1 MDLASVLGVVLL
13 FLAAILLFVIIL
25 LLTKVI
31 TTIDKVNIIL
41 DDVEN
46 KSKKLD
52 GLFDAIGAIGD
63 KLSSANNHING
74 FITKVISTLFKQRKR
89 SKAKKEEE

>member
-1 MDLASVLGVVLL
+1 MDLASILGVVLL

-25 LLTKVI
+25 LITKLI

-46 KSKKLD
+46 KSKKLN

-63 KLSSANNHING
+63 KLSSANNHVNG
-74 FITKVISTLFKQRKR
+74 FITKIISTVFKQRKKR
-89 SKAKKEEE
+89 TKKEEE